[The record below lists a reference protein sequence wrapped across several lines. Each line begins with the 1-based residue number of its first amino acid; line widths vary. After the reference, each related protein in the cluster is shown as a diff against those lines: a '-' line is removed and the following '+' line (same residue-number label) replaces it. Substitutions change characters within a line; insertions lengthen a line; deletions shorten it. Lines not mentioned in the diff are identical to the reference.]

1 MFVDENFRAGPFT
14 KGWPGIGTKKGWV
27 LLWAGHRLSL
37 KGKWKKMATKILGA
51 QSRVENC
58 WRDIWKTHER
68 YSTQPP
74 RWNAHIVGP
83 SVQAMFQAASFQNN

>member
-37 KGKWKKMATKILGA
+37 KGKWKKMATKTSWSTEQGGKLL
-51 QSRVENC
+51 
-58 WRDIWKTHER
+58 ER
-68 YSTQPP
+68 YLENT
-74 RWNAHIVGP
+74 
-83 SVQAMFQAASFQNN
+83 